1 MKIFHIITGLDVGG
15 AELLLERLIKGDRQK
30 DYDHIVISLTS
41 IGKVGQKI
49 KKSGV
54 VTKQLSLRNIFD
66 LPRGLIMLVREIK
79 KEKPDLIQTWL
90 YHSDLI
96 GGLAAKIA
104 GYNNI
109 IWNIRCTDIIFGVGA
124 SYSAYIAMKICA
136 LLSRYIPKK
145 IIVVANKAKDSHIRQ
160 GYDSSKLK
168 VIQNGFEVEKYTI
181 DNKIRMKTREEL
193 ISVDHNSLVIGSVGG
208 FQEYKDH
215 ATFIAASEFIAKR
228 NNNVIFVLVGNNLDK
243 KNKDLNHMIKARNL
257 SEKFRLLGEREDIPN
272 ILSALDLFC
281 LHSRSEGFPNVL
293 GEAMSAALPCVITN
307 VGAAAELLG
316 QSPYVVEPRSP
327 KSLANSIQKVL
338 DLKIE
343 ERIEVGEKL
352 RTRIAKK
359 YSMESI
365 IFQYKEVYQS
375 IVKGI

>member
-1 MKIFHIITGLDVGG
+1 
-15 AELLLERLIKGDRQK
+15 
-30 DYDHIVISLTS
+30 
-41 IGKVGQKI
+41 
-49 KKSGV
+49 
-54 VTKQLSLRNIFD
+54 
-66 LPRGLIMLVREIK
+66 
-79 KEKPDLIQTWL
+79 
-90 YHSDLI
+90 
-96 GGLAAKIA
+96 
-104 GYNNI
+104 
-109 IWNIRCTDIIFGVGA
+109 
-124 SYSAYIAMKICA
+124 
-136 LLSRYIPKK
+136 
-145 IIVVANKAKDSHIRQ
+145 
-160 GYDSSKLK
+160 
-168 VIQNGFEVEKYTI
+168 
-181 DNKIRMKTREEL
+181 
-193 ISVDHNSLVIGSVGG
+193 
-208 FQEYKDH
+208 
-215 ATFIAASEFIAKR
+215 
-228 NNNVIFVLVGNNLDK
+228 
-243 KNKDLNHMIKARNL
+243 MIKARNL

-307 VGAAAELLG
+307 VGDAAELLG